1 MPSNHNNCK
10 GSGRV
15 RSSKSNSSRMASR
28 LFSRPRN
35 GNAPG
40 WGVVCTCLWPKMVRK
55 GPKKNDLPS
64 PPCFPISATTGRLSW
79 RPWMRHRKTNEHNSA
94 AGTLLSDRSPSAKW
108 RHAPPHT
115 QAREAKARNVSARD
129 IPTTCKVSSTV
140 SQRHTSSIRADRRWR
155 SRKANLNKAGVA
167 CAFKCWMRRSAAHG
181 LSGVFLKCRA
191 R

>member
-1 MPSNHNNCK
+1 MDAQPDTDQLLLAYLHGVEDGAPLVFEAKEWECAWL
-10 GSGRV
+10 GRGLHV
-15 RSSKSNSSRMASR
+15 PVAEDGDKS
-28 LFSRPRN
+28 
-35 GNAPG
+35 
-40 WGVVCTCLWPKMVRK
+40 
-55 GPKKNDLPS
+55 PKKNDLPS

-140 SQRHTSSIRADRRWR
+140 SQRHTSSIKADRRWR

-167 CAFKCWMRRSAAHG
+167 CAFKCWMRRSATHG